1 MQRPSRWPRS
11 AAIARR
17 TYTGVSNRVISMATT
32 RKTSGSGLL
41 GALKKVVKKGSEQAA
56 RSLTKTRPAA
66 TPTQTE
72 KPAAAVSTTPT
83 TTETPPK
90 ATKINTK
97 TRAQTPA
104 TPVTPARAAPKPA
117 AAKAPSM
124 AKKASSRVSDAGKS
138 AKASTQKAAKQVSA
152 AAKKTGTALSKQA
165 APHIDGARTK
175 AMKAGS
181 AVQTAVKTPLFNGHT
196 KAREMAD
203 SARIRVGTAM
213 QAIRPNLESRAFMAT
228 SRGKRLAKEQA
239 RADAAAQG
247 QTKSDDTR

>member
-1 MQRPSRWPRS
+1 
-11 AAIARR
+11 
-17 TYTGVSNRVISMATT
+17 MATS

-41 GALKKVVKKGSEQAA
+41 GALKKVVKKGSAQAA
-56 RSLTKTRPAA
+56 RSLTKFRPEA

-72 KPAAAVSTTPT
+72 KPAAAASTTPI

-97 TRAQTPA
+97 TSAQTPA
-104 TPVTPARAAPKPA
+104 TDARATPKSA
-117 AAKAPSM
+117 ALQSPSM
-124 AKKASSRVSDAGKS
+124 AKKASSRVSGAGQS
-138 AKASTQKAAKQVSA
+138 AKASTQKAVKQVGA

-165 APHIDGARTK
+165 APHIDGARSK

-181 AVQTAVKTPLFNGHT
+181 AVQTAVRVPLFNGHT

-239 RADAAAQG
+239 KADAAAQA
-247 QTKSDDTR
+247 QTKSDDTRST